1 MVGRTHHEKI
11 GEIVV
16 IHAPERLRA
25 DESSEFRQTLRE
37 IVDKGVYRLVI
48 DLSKTTSMDS
58 TGLGALVSRIA
69 VTRQNKGDVRL
80 AGCNET
86 IDALLDMTHLNQV
99 FKCYS
104 NVKQAVAS
112 FL

>member
-1 MVGRTHHEKI
+1 MSLKKSVMT
-11 GEIVV
+11 
-16 IHAPERLRA
+16 RA
-25 DESSEFRQTLRE
+25 DESGEFRRTLRE
-37 IVDKGVYRLVI
+37 IVDQGAYCVVI
-48 DLSKTTSMDS
+48 DLSQTTSMDS

-99 FKCYS
+99 FLCYD
-104 NVKQAVAS
+104 NVKQAVES
-112 FL
+112 FS